1 MTNKYIDEN
10 ISDIITK
17 IEEILINKKI
27 KVLSK
32 SKYEIVCSVPKN
44 KNLESIFKKESD
56 ILENI
61 TIYQTGDKTYIR
73 QNYV

>member
-10 ISDIITK
+10 ISDTITK

-32 SKYEIVCSVPKN
+32 SKYEIVCNVPKS

-61 TIYQTGDKTYIR
+61 TIYKMGDKTYIR